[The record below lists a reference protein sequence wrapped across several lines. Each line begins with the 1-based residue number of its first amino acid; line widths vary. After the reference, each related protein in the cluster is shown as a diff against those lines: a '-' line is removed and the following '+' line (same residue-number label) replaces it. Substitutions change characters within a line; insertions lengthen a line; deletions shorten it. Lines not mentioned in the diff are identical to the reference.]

1 MRAVLLFT
9 VLRVLAF
16 AVPFGILY
24 ALGLEW
30 WIAALVAAAVGFC
43 VSYVFLRRQREQVA
57 VQLAEARAN
66 GPKPRAD
73 EDAED
78 DAPPAPQA

>member
-30 WIAALVAAAVGFC
+30 WIAALIAAAVGFC

-57 VQLAEARAN
+57 RQLAEVRAN

-78 DAPPAPQA
+78 APPAPPAA